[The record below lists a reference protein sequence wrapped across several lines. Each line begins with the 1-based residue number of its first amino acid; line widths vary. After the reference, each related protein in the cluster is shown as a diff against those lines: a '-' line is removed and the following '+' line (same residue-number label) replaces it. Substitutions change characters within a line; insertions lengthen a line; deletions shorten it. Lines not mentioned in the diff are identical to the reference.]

1 MYMCIWWG
9 YIYIYTYTYIY
20 IIIYIYMYI
29 SLPKQIEQLFTF
41 LFFLAENDIFFFFE
55 VSILMEVTAMI
66 FSGHCLI
73 FGAFKPSI
81 FWGYKGLDRRH
92 K

>member
-1 MYMCIWWG
+1 
-9 YIYIYTYTYIY
+9 
-20 IIIYIYMYI
+20 MYI

-81 FWGYKGLDRRH
+81 
-92 K
+92 